1 MFYHK
6 VVTAHKIVKSKVP
19 LYLHRKMTT
28 SHPYQTRQATDG
40 SIRFGEQFEGR
51 SSLAGNSF
59 CYSGTVAYNMI
70 PAEVRAA
77 KTLQNF
83 KNRLRR
89 WVMSNVPVD

>member
-1 MFYHK
+1 M
-6 VVTAHKIVKSKVP
+6 A
-19 LYLHRKMTT
+19 R
-28 SHPYQTRQATDG
+28 
-40 SIRFGEQFEGR
+40 
-51 SSLAGNSF
+51 NSF
-59 CYSGTVAYNMI
+59 CYSGTVTYNMI